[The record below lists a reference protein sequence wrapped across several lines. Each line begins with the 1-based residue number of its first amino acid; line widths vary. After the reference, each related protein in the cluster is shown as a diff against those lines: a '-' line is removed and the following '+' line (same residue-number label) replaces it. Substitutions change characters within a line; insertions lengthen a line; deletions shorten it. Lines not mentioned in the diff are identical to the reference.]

1 MNALN
6 VLMNYRPPVNFYFAV
21 NILDPI
27 VGAAINVDAA
37 FQEVSGISAEQQFD
51 EIKEGG
57 ENRFAY
63 QVPGRVKYENLT
75 LKRGLV
81 VWPSP
86 LGIWC
91 RYRLSSG
98 INTLSDSNKLKP
110 RDIMVQ
116 LLDANTKLPIMAW
129 FFAKAQPV
137 KWQIDPLNAQDSKIS
152 VESLTFN
159 YQYFQTME
167 GIGSTYLMSDLL

>member
-1 MNALN
+1 MDPLN

-37 FQEVSGISAEQQFD
+37 FMEVSGISAEQQFE

-57 ENRFAY
+57 ENRFSY
-63 QVPGRVKYENLT
+63 QVPGRVKYDNLT

-91 RYRLSSG
+91 RYRLSNS
-98 INTLSDSNKLKP
+98 INSLSTSKKIEP
-110 RDIMVQ
+110 KDIIVQ
-116 LLDANTKLPIMAW
+116 LLDAKTLAPIMAW

-137 KWQIDPLNAQDSKIS
+137 KWQIEPMNSQDSKIS
-152 VESLTFN
+152 VETLTFN
-159 YQYFQTME
+159 YQYFKTVE
-167 GIGSTYLMSDLL
+167 GIGATYLMT